1 MNKRLRA
8 YAASQI
14 RLNEHLTPLLIP
26 QLHRRISTLEE
37 DMSQL
42 SIINIILISQSVI
55 IVVYLYMANVRSLL
69 YLISNSYVL
78 SYTV

>member
-1 MNKRLRA
+1 
-8 YAASQI
+8 
-14 RLNEHLTPLLIP
+14 
-26 QLHRRISTLEE
+26 
-37 DMSQL
+37 MSQL

-69 YLISNSYVL
+69 YLISSSYVL